1 MKKYLRYIG
10 MAASLAGLA
19 ACGDGYLERI
29 PEGQYVEETYY
40 MSDDALDA
48 ATEPLYN
55 RAWFDYNKRPAVAVG
70 SLMANDA
77 YNAYMSP
84 EFVTFQVT
92 ALHANLSDTWKAF
105 YSVITMANSII
116 DAVETKCGP
125 DVTVEAKER
134 TIGEARLMRGVAYF
148 YMLRLWNNVI
158 LFEHN
163 DEIVDNPVRPLN
175 KPADAFRFII
185 EDMEYAASHLPESP
199 VAGKASS
206 WAAKGMLAKVYLC
219 RSGWEKNGGDR
230 DAADLEKAREN
241 ALDVCRN
248 SGIELLENYA
258 ELFMYSGNNNRESL
272 LAMHWVENGQ
282 WGVCNTL
289 LADIA
294 FSPVVTG
301 GVNVWGGGLNASP
314 DMLNQYE
321 SGDTIRRD
329 ATFFTE
335 GAYYDYI
342 CKDRG
347 GYRYDGTAAPVK
359 KGVIGGSEDNGGIH
373 IESMNCPINT
383 YILRLADVYLTLAE
397 ACLGNQESLS
407 GGEGLEYFNK
417 VRARAKMGPKQRI
430 TLRTHD
436 TLFFAHLRI
445 LAKPAFLQVFR
456 HGDAV
461 IIRTTVTDSAVE
473 ILFQVLD
480 DASLRKFPPGIHEGL
495 LDNVFLRDVII
506 VLKEADVD
514 FSAFCSLLRFVIYPL
529 EGFLRDINVLLYRF
543 GLFIGGPIGT
553 FRAGFRRFVR
563 SAIPFGIGHFLFPLF
578 HLEDLGL
585 QTFNCFSPLFGL
597 LLDFLQ
603 QFCAVRVI
611 AFKGSFGLRNQFSK

>member
-175 KPADAFRFII
+175 KPADAFCFII

-272 LAMHWVENGQ
+272 LAMQWVENGQ

-430 TLRTHD
+430 TLD
-436 TLFFAHLRI
+436 
-445 LAKPAFLQVFR
+445 
-456 HGDAV
+456 D
-461 IIRTTVTDSAVE
+461 IIRERRVEFAMEYCNWYDMVSWYSWKPEMMLEYFNNQHRGWTASYIKVKGEDRSVHFYAENDVNTEEYEWGNNEPVYTIEVTA
-473 ILFQVLD
+473 D
-480 DASLRKFPPGIHEGL
+480 DI
-495 LDNVFLRDVII
+495 FLPYPESDVIQNP
-506 VLKEADVD
+506 LLNEPPVD
-514 FSAFCSLLRFVIYPL
+514 Y
-529 EGFLRDINVLLYRF
+529 E
-543 GLFIGGPIGT
+543 
-553 FRAGFRRFVR
+553 
-563 SAIPFGIGHFLFPLF
+563 
-578 HLEDLGL
+578 
-585 QTFNCFSPLFGL
+585 FNE
-597 LLDFLQ
+597 
-603 QFCAVRVI
+603 
-611 AFKGSFGLRNQFSK
+611 

>member
-272 LAMHWVENGQ
+272 LAMQWVENGQ

-430 TLRTHD
+430 TLD
-436 TLFFAHLRI
+436 
-445 LAKPAFLQVFR
+445 
-456 HGDAV
+456 D
-461 IIRTTVTDSAVE
+461 IIRERRVEFAMEYCNWYDMVSWYNWKPEMMLEYFNNQHRGWTASYIKVKGEDRSVHFYAENDVNTEEYEWGNNEPVYTIEVTA
-473 ILFQVLD
+473 D
-480 DASLRKFPPGIHEGL
+480 DI
-495 LDNVFLRDVII
+495 FLPYPESDVIQNP
-506 VLKEADVD
+506 LLNEPPVD
-514 FSAFCSLLRFVIYPL
+514 Y
-529 EGFLRDINVLLYRF
+529 E
-543 GLFIGGPIGT
+543 
-553 FRAGFRRFVR
+553 
-563 SAIPFGIGHFLFPLF
+563 
-578 HLEDLGL
+578 
-585 QTFNCFSPLFGL
+585 FNE
-597 LLDFLQ
+597 
-603 QFCAVRVI
+603 
-611 AFKGSFGLRNQFSK
+611 

>member
-29 PEGQYVEETYY
+29 PEGQYVEEIYY

-272 LAMHWVENGQ
+272 LAMQWVENGQ

-430 TLRTHD
+430 TLD
-436 TLFFAHLRI
+436 
-445 LAKPAFLQVFR
+445 
-456 HGDAV
+456 D
-461 IIRTTVTDSAVE
+461 IIRERRVEFAMEYCNWYDMVSWYSWKPEMMLEYFNNQHRGWTASYIKVKGEDRSVHFYAENDVNTEEYEWGNNEPVYTIEVTA
-473 ILFQVLD
+473 D
-480 DASLRKFPPGIHEGL
+480 DI
-495 LDNVFLRDVII
+495 FLPYPESDVIQNP
-506 VLKEADVD
+506 LLNEPPVD
-514 FSAFCSLLRFVIYPL
+514 Y
-529 EGFLRDINVLLYRF
+529 E
-543 GLFIGGPIGT
+543 
-553 FRAGFRRFVR
+553 
-563 SAIPFGIGHFLFPLF
+563 
-578 HLEDLGL
+578 
-585 QTFNCFSPLFGL
+585 FNE
-597 LLDFLQ
+597 
-603 QFCAVRVI
+603 
-611 AFKGSFGLRNQFSK
+611 

>member
-272 LAMHWVENGQ
+272 LAMQWVENGQ

-417 VRARAKMGPKQRI
+417 VRARAKMPPKSSI
-430 TLRTHD
+430 KLD
-436 TLFFAHLRI
+436 
-445 LAKPAFLQVFR
+445 
-456 HGDAV
+456 D
-461 IIRTTVTDSAVE
+461 IIRERRVEFAMEYCNWYDMVSWYSWKPEMMLEYFNNQHRGWTASYIKVKGEDRSVHFYAENDVNTEEYEWGNNEPVYTIEVTA
-473 ILFQVLD
+473 D
-480 DASLRKFPPGIHEGL
+480 DI
-495 LDNVFLRDVII
+495 FLPYPESDVIQNP
-506 VLKEADVD
+506 LLNEPPVD
-514 FSAFCSLLRFVIYPL
+514 Y
-529 EGFLRDINVLLYRF
+529 E
-543 GLFIGGPIGT
+543 
-553 FRAGFRRFVR
+553 
-563 SAIPFGIGHFLFPLF
+563 
-578 HLEDLGL
+578 
-585 QTFNCFSPLFGL
+585 FNE
-597 LLDFLQ
+597 
-603 QFCAVRVI
+603 
-611 AFKGSFGLRNQFSK
+611 

>member
-1 MKKYLRYIG
+1 MKNIFKYIC
-10 MAASLAGLA
+10 MAIPLLGLT
-19 ACGDGYLERI
+19 ACSADFLERI

-40 MSDDALDA
+40 VSDDALDA

-55 RAWFDYNKRPAVAVG
+55 RAWFDYNKRPAMAVG

-92 ALHANLSDTWKAF
+92 ALHTNLSDTWKAF

-116 DAVETKCGP
+116 DAVETKSGP
-125 DVTVEAKER
+125 DVTEEAKER
-134 TIGEARLMRGVAYF
+134 TIAEARLMRGVAYF

-163 DEIVDNPVRPLN
+163 DDVVENPIRPLN

-185 EDMEYAASHLPESP
+185 EDMEYAASHLPKSP
-199 VAGKASS
+199 VTGKASC
-206 WAAKGMLAKVYLC
+206 WAAKGMLAKVYLS
-219 RSGWEKNGGDR
+219 RSGWEKNGSDQ
-230 DAADLEKAREN
+230 DASDLEKAREN

-248 SGIELLENYA
+248 SGIELLDDYA
-258 ELFMYSGNNNRESL
+258 ELFKYSGNNNRESL
-272 LAMHWVENGQ
+272 LAMQWVENGQ

-294 FSPVVTG
+294 FSPEVTG
-301 GVNVWGGGLNASP
+301 GVNVWGGGLNAST

-342 CKDRG
+342 CKDKG
-347 GYRYDGTAAPVK
+347 GYRYNGTAAPVK

-397 ACLGNQESLS
+397 ACLGNQESLN
-407 GGEGLEYFNK
+407 GGEGLEFFNK
-417 VRARAKMGPKQRI
+417 VRTRAKMWPKSSI
-430 TLRTHD
+430 TLD
-436 TLFFAHLRI
+436 
-445 LAKPAFLQVFR
+445 
-456 HGDAV
+456 D
-461 IIRTTVTDSAVE
+461 IIRERRVEFAMEYCNWYDMVSWYSWKPEKMLEYFNDQHRGWTASYIKVKGDDRSVGFYAENDVNTEDYDWGNNEPVYTIEVTA
-473 ILFQVLD
+473 D
-480 DASLRKFPPGIHEGL
+480 DI
-495 LDNVFLRDVII
+495 FLPYPESDVIQNPM
-506 VLKEADVD
+506 LNEPPVD
-514 FSAFCSLLRFVIYPL
+514 Y
-529 EGFLRDINVLLYRF
+529 E
-543 GLFIGGPIGT
+543 
-553 FRAGFRRFVR
+553 
-563 SAIPFGIGHFLFPLF
+563 
-578 HLEDLGL
+578 
-585 QTFNCFSPLFGL
+585 FN
-597 LLDFLQ
+597 D
-603 QFCAVRVI
+603 
-611 AFKGSFGLRNQFSK
+611 

>member
-272 LAMHWVENGQ
+272 LAMQWVENGQ

-359 KGVIGGSEDNGGIH
+359 KGVIGGSEDNSGIH

-430 TLRTHD
+430 TLD
-436 TLFFAHLRI
+436 
-445 LAKPAFLQVFR
+445 
-456 HGDAV
+456 D
-461 IIRTTVTDSAVE
+461 IIRERRVEFAMEYCNWYDMVSWYSWKPEMMLEYFNNQHRGWTASYIKVKGEDRSVHFYAENDVNTEEYEWGNNEPVYTIEVTA
-473 ILFQVLD
+473 D
-480 DASLRKFPPGIHEGL
+480 DI
-495 LDNVFLRDVII
+495 FLPYPESDVIQNP
-506 VLKEADVD
+506 LLNEPPVD
-514 FSAFCSLLRFVIYPL
+514 Y
-529 EGFLRDINVLLYRF
+529 E
-543 GLFIGGPIGT
+543 
-553 FRAGFRRFVR
+553 
-563 SAIPFGIGHFLFPLF
+563 
-578 HLEDLGL
+578 
-585 QTFNCFSPLFGL
+585 FNE
-597 LLDFLQ
+597 
-603 QFCAVRVI
+603 
-611 AFKGSFGLRNQFSK
+611 